1 MTNPISCILNWQPS
15 SVHGWGVYGI
25 NLALNWLREGRLFP
39 IFSQAFQMELIR
51 LDPIRQAKFHTLH
64 QATTELERQLLQQP
78 VGQSLN
84 LDLPVVHALANG
96 LKTNSSFNQQMLIS
110 SCLTGVVFFE
120 DTNLT
125 LDAFQRANLY
135 RLIITGSTWNQRVL
149 EANGCQNVTTIMQ
162 GVDHTI
168 FHAEN
173 RASPTPERFLV
184 FSGGKLEFR
193 KGQDL
198 VVKAFSRFVEIYP
211 DAVLV
216 TAWHSPWQN
225 LAQELDHSGI
235 TTPIVYDQNGRV
247 NVSDWLIQNGIPSQN
262 FMDLG
267 LIPNNQI
274 ANTIRQMDLALFP
287 NRAEGGTNLVAME
300 CMACGIPVI
309 LSGNTGHLDLVQDGN
324 CLILKDQKPV
334 SHFKVGTDG
343 WGESQVDE
351 IMDHLIFAYNN
362 RDYLAHIGAQGAD
375 FMKQYSWEKQSAK
388 LGDLILTLSG
398 N

>member
-51 LDPIRQAKFHTLH
+51 LDPIRRAEFHSLH
-64 QATTELERQLLQQP
+64 QATVELERQLLQQP
-78 VGQSLN
+78 AGQSLN
-84 LDLPVVHALANG
+84 LDFPVVHALANG
-96 LKTNSSFNQQMLIS
+96 LKTNSSFNQQMLLS
-110 SCLTGVVFFE
+110 SCLAGVVFFE

-135 RLIITGSTWNQRVL
+135 RLIITGSTWNQSVL
-149 EANGCQNVTTIMQ
+149 EGNGCQNVTTIMQ

-173 RASPTPERFLV
+173 RGSSIPDRFLV

-198 VVKAFSRFVEIYP
+198 VVKAFSRFVEMYP

-235 TTPIVYDQNGRV
+235 NTPIVYDQNGKV
-247 NVSDWLIQNGIPSQN
+247 NVPDWLVQNGIPPQN

-267 LIPNNQI
+267 LVPNNQI

-309 LSGNTGHLDLVQDGN
+309 LSGNTGHLDLVQDDN

-334 SHFKVGTDG
+334 NYFNVGTDG
-343 WGESQVDE
+343 WGESQIDE
-351 IMDHLIFAYNN
+351 IIDHLIFAYNN
-362 RDYLAHIGAQGAD
+362 RDSLVRIGDRAAD

-388 LGDLILTLSG
+388 LGDLILALSG

>member
-309 LSGNTGHLDLVQDGN
+309 LSGNTGHLDLVQDDN

-388 LGDLILTLSG
+388 LGDLILALSG

>member
-51 LDPIRQAKFHTLH
+51 LDPIRRAEFHSLH
-64 QATTELERQLLQQP
+64 QATVELERQLLQQP
-78 VGQSLN
+78 AGQSLN
-84 LDLPVVHALANG
+84 LDFPVVHALANG
-96 LKTNSSFNQQMLIS
+96 LKTNSSFNQQMLLS
-110 SCLTGVVFFE
+110 SCLAGVVFFE

-135 RLIITGSTWNQRVL
+135 RLIITGSTWNQSVL
-149 EANGCQNVTTIMQ
+149 EGNGCQNVTTIMQ

-173 RASPTPERFLV
+173 RGSSIPDRFLV

-198 VVKAFSRFVEIYP
+198 VVKAFSRFVEMYP

-235 TTPIVYDQNGRV
+235 NTPIVYDQNGKV
-247 NVSDWLIQNGIPSQN
+247 NVSDWLVQNGIPPQN

-267 LIPNNQI
+267 LVPNNQI

-309 LSGNTGHLDLVQDGN
+309 LSGNTGHLDLVQDDN

-334 SHFKVGTDG
+334 NYFNVGTDG
-343 WGESQVDE
+343 WGESQIDE
-351 IMDHLIFAYNN
+351 IIDHLIFAYNN
-362 RDYLAHIGAQGAD
+362 RDSLVQIGDRAAD

-388 LGDLILTLSG
+388 LGDLILALSG

>member
-149 EANGCQNVTTIMQ
+149 EANGCKNVTTIMQ

-388 LGDLILTLSG
+388 LGDLILALSG

>member
-84 LDLPVVHALANG
+84 LDLPVIHALANG
-96 LKTNSSFNQQMLIS
+96 LKTNSSFNQQMLTS

-388 LGDLILTLSG
+388 LGDLILALSG

>member
-78 VGQSLN
+78 VGQNLN

-149 EANGCQNVTTIMQ
+149 EANGCKNVTTIMQ

-388 LGDLILTLSG
+388 LGDLILALSG

>member
-173 RASPTPERFLV
+173 KASPTPERFLV

-388 LGDLILTLSG
+388 LGDLILALSG

>member
-51 LDPIRQAKFHTLH
+51 LDPIRRAEFHSLH
-64 QATTELERQLLQQP
+64 QATVELERQLLQQP
-78 VGQSLN
+78 AGQSLN
-84 LDLPVVHALANG
+84 LDFPVVHALANG
-96 LKTNSSFNQQMLIS
+96 LKTNSSFNQQMLLS
-110 SCLTGVVFFE
+110 SCLAGVVFFE

-135 RLIITGSTWNQRVL
+135 RLIITGSTWNQSVL
-149 EANGCQNVTTIMQ
+149 EGNGCQNVTTIMQ

-173 RASPTPERFLV
+173 RGSSIPDRFLV

-198 VVKAFSRFVEIYP
+198 VVKAFSRFVEMYP

-216 TAWHSPWQN
+216 TAWHSPWEN

-235 TTPIVYDQNGRV
+235 NTPIVYDQNGKV
-247 NVSDWLIQNGIPSQN
+247 NVPDWLVQNGIPPQN

-267 LIPNNQI
+267 LVPNNQI

-309 LSGNTGHLDLVQDGN
+309 LSGNTGHLDLVQDDN

-334 SHFKVGTDG
+334 NYFNVGTDG
-343 WGESQVDE
+343 WGESQIDE
-351 IMDHLIFAYNN
+351 IIDHLIFAYNN
-362 RDYLAHIGAQGAD
+362 RDSLVRIGDRAAD

-388 LGDLILTLSG
+388 LGDLILALSG

>member
-51 LDPIRQAKFHTLH
+51 LDPIRRAEFHSLH
-64 QATTELERQLLQQP
+64 QATVELERQLLQQP
-78 VGQSLN
+78 AGQSLN
-84 LDLPVVHALANG
+84 LDFPVVHALANG
-96 LKTNSSFNQQMLIS
+96 LKTNSSFNQQMLLS
-110 SCLTGVVFFE
+110 SCLAGVVFFE

-135 RLIITGSTWNQRVL
+135 RLIITGSTWNQSVL
-149 EANGCQNVTTIMQ
+149 EGNGCQNVTTIMQ

-173 RASPTPERFLV
+173 RGSSIPDRFLV

-198 VVKAFSRFVEIYP
+198 VVKAFSRFVEMYP

-235 TTPIVYDQNGRV
+235 NTPIVYDQNGKV
-247 NVSDWLIQNGIPSQN
+247 NVPDWLVQNGIPPQN
-262 FMDLG
+262 FIDLG
-267 LIPNNQI
+267 LVPNNQI

-309 LSGNTGHLDLVQDGN
+309 LSGNTGHLDLVQDDN

-334 SHFKVGTDG
+334 NYFNVGTDG
-343 WGESQVDE
+343 WGESQIDE
-351 IMDHLIFAYNN
+351 IIDHLIFAYNN
-362 RDYLAHIGAQGAD
+362 RDSLVRIGDRAAD

-388 LGDLILTLSG
+388 LGDLILALSG

>member
-1 MTNPISCILNWQPS
+1 
-15 SVHGWGVYGI
+15 
-25 NLALNWLREGRLFP
+25 
-39 IFSQAFQMELIR
+39 
-51 LDPIRQAKFHTLH
+51 
-64 QATTELERQLLQQP
+64 
-78 VGQSLN
+78 
-84 LDLPVVHALANG
+84 
-96 LKTNSSFNQQMLIS
+96 MLIS

-173 RASPTPERFLV
+173 RVSPTPERFFV

-198 VVKAFSRFVEIYP
+198 VVKAFSRFVEICP

-309 LSGNTGHLDLVQDGN
+309 LSGNTGHLDLVQDDN

-375 FMKQYSWEKQSAK
+375 FMKQYSWENQSAK
-388 LGDLILTLSG
+388 LGDLILALSG

>member
-135 RLIITGSTWNQRVL
+135 RLIITGSTWNQSVL
-149 EANGCQNVTTIMQ
+149 EGNGCQNVTTIMQ

-173 RASPTPERFLV
+173 RGSSIPDRFLV

-198 VVKAFSRFVEIYP
+198 VVKAFSRFVEMYP

-309 LSGNTGHLDLVQDGN
+309 LSGNTGHLDLAQDGN

-388 LGDLILTLSG
+388 LGDLILALSG

>member
-309 LSGNTGHLDLVQDGN
+309 LSGNTGHLDLIQDGN

-388 LGDLILTLSG
+388 LGDLILALSG

>member
-149 EANGCQNVTTIMQ
+149 EANGCKNVTTIMQ

-173 RASPTPERFLV
+173 RVSPTPERFLV

-235 TTPIVYDQNGRV
+235 TAPIVYDQNGRV

-388 LGDLILTLSG
+388 LGDLILALSG

>member
-388 LGDLILTLSG
+388 LGDLILALSG

>member
-1 MTNPISCILNWQPS
+1 MIC
-15 SVHGWGVYGI
+15 
-25 NLALNWLREGRLFP
+25 
-39 IFSQAFQMELIR
+39 
-51 LDPIRQAKFHTLH
+51 
-64 QATTELERQLLQQP
+64 
-78 VGQSLN
+78 
-84 LDLPVVHALANG
+84 
-96 LKTNSSFNQQMLIS
+96 
-110 SCLTGVVFFE
+110 
-120 DTNLT
+120 
-125 LDAFQRANLY
+125 
-135 RLIITGSTWNQRVL
+135 
-149 EANGCQNVTTIMQ
+149 
-162 GVDHTI
+162 
-168 FHAEN
+168 
-173 RASPTPERFLV
+173 
-184 FSGGKLEFR
+184 
-193 KGQDL
+193 
-198 VVKAFSRFVEIYP
+198 P

-235 TTPIVYDQNGRV
+235 TAPIVYDQNGRV

-309 LSGNTGHLDLVQDGN
+309 LSGNTGHLDLAQDGN

-351 IMDHLIFAYNN
+351 IMNHLIFAYNN

-375 FMKQYSWEKQSAK
+375 FMKQYSWEKQSA
-388 LGDLILTLSG
+388 
-398 N
+398 

>member
-351 IMDHLIFAYNN
+351 IIDHLIFAYNN

-388 LGDLILTLSG
+388 LGDLILALSG

>member
-173 RASPTPERFLV
+173 RTSPTPERFLV

-198 VVKAFSRFVEIYP
+198 VVKAFSRFVEICP

-309 LSGNTGHLDLVQDGN
+309 LSGNTGHLDLVQDDN

-388 LGDLILTLSG
+388 LGDLILALSG

>member
-51 LDPIRQAKFHTLH
+51 LDPIRQAKFHSLH

-78 VGQSLN
+78 VGQSLK

-173 RASPTPERFLV
+173 RVSPTPERFLV

-235 TTPIVYDQNGRV
+235 TTPIVYDPNGRV

-309 LSGNTGHLDLVQDGN
+309 LSGNTGHLDLVQDDN

-351 IMDHLIFAYNN
+351 IMNHLIFAYNN

-375 FMKQYSWEKQSAK
+375 FMKQYSWENQSAK
-388 LGDLILTLSG
+388 LGDLILALSG

>member
-149 EANGCQNVTTIMQ
+149 EANGCKNVTTIMQ

-173 RASPTPERFLV
+173 KASPTPERFLV

-362 RDYLAHIGAQGAD
+362 RDYIAHIGAQGAD

-388 LGDLILTLSG
+388 LGDLILALSG

>member
-51 LDPIRQAKFHTLH
+51 LDPIRQARFHTLH

-173 RASPTPERFLV
+173 KASPTPERFLV

-388 LGDLILTLSG
+388 LGDLILALSG

>member
-15 SVHGWGVYGI
+15 SIHGWGVYGI

-149 EANGCQNVTTIMQ
+149 
-162 GVDHTI
+162 
-168 FHAEN
+168 
-173 RASPTPERFLV
+173 
-184 FSGGKLEFR
+184 
-193 KGQDL
+193 
-198 VVKAFSRFVEIYP
+198 
-211 DAVLV
+211 
-216 TAWHSPWQN
+216 
-225 LAQELDHSGI
+225 
-235 TTPIVYDQNGRV
+235 
-247 NVSDWLIQNGIPSQN
+247 
-262 FMDLG
+262 
-267 LIPNNQI
+267 
-274 ANTIRQMDLALFP
+274 
-287 NRAEGGTNLVAME
+287 
-300 CMACGIPVI
+300 
-309 LSGNTGHLDLVQDGN
+309 
-324 CLILKDQKPV
+324 
-334 SHFKVGTDG
+334 
-343 WGESQVDE
+343 
-351 IMDHLIFAYNN
+351 
-362 RDYLAHIGAQGAD
+362 
-375 FMKQYSWEKQSAK
+375 
-388 LGDLILTLSG
+388 
-398 N
+398 

>member
-309 LSGNTGHLDLVQDGN
+309 LSGNTGHLDLLQDDN

-388 LGDLILTLSG
+388 LGDLILALSG

>member
-362 RDYLAHIGAQGAD
+362 RDYIAHIGAQGAD

-388 LGDLILTLSG
+388 LGDLILALSG